1 MPGQSDDEAGRL
13 RPHHT
18 GAAEAGGR
26 DDAGGLRADVSGH
39 RGGAVRHGVPRL
51 DGLVPAPGRPDADS
65 APLSGGGRGASG
77 PGRADGGAVGSGGGG
92 EPAVGPCFTRAV
104 ARDGYAWWYVDAVSD
119 DGAYGLTIIAFIGS
133 VFSSYYKWA
142 RARGRGD
149 PHEHCAVNVA
159 LYGRGARRWAMT
171 ERGSAAMIREADHL
185 QIGGSALAWDGE
197 ALTIEIA
204 ETCAPLPFPLRGQVR
219 LTPAAT
225 FPRFY
230 PLDAAGLHVWRPIA
244 PRARVEAKF
253 SAPSLAWRGSGYF
266 DFNSGDE
273 PVENAFSGWSWSRA
287 DLGERAMVHYDARPL
302 AGAPR
307 SLALRFAGERVDEVE
322 APPFSPLPRSMW
334 GIARE
339 ARSEPQESAR
349 VIKTLEDT
357 PFYARSLIGARLE
370 GASCAA
376 MHESLDLR
384 RFRSPLV
391 QAMLPFRMPRRG

>member
-1 MPGQSDDEAGRL
+1 
-13 RPHHT
+13 
-18 GAAEAGGR
+18 
-26 DDAGGLRADVSGH
+26 
-39 RGGAVRHGVPRL
+39 
-51 DGLVPAPGRPDADS
+51 
-65 APLSGGGRGASG
+65 
-77 PGRADGGAVGSGGGG
+77 
-92 EPAVGPCFTRAV
+92 
-104 ARDGYAWWYVDAVSD
+104 
-119 DGAYGLTIIAFIGS
+119 
-133 VFSSYYKWA
+133 VFSPYYKWA

-149 PHEHCAVNVA
+149 PHEHCAVNIA

-171 ERGSAAMIREADHL
+171 ERSSAAMVRADDHL

-204 ETCAPLPFPLRGQVR
+204 ETCAPLPFPLRGHVR

-225 FPRFY
+225 FSRFY
-230 PLDAAGLHVWRPIA
+230 PLDAVGLHVWRPIA
-244 PRARVEAKF
+244 PRARVEANF

-287 DLGERAMVHYDARPL
+287 DVGERAVVHYDARPL

-322 APPFSPLPRSMW
+322 APPFAALPRSMW

-339 ARSEPQESAR
+339 ARSEPQEKAR

-357 PFYARSLIGARLE
+357 PFYARSLVGARLD